1 MTSRNGTTKK
11 YRKIIELP
19 GETTLLRK
27 TTNLH
32 TDGLFEQITSPG
44 VLENLTI
51 EIDDIQDFRRYIM
64 FVENQWLMNQDLS
77 YSLFDLKEQIVGQ
90 ISIYNIAYLHF
101 RGEIGIWIGRNHWGK
116 GYGKDALKTVI
127 EYAFSQLHLNRLQ
140 AHMFVEN
147 STSISLFESVGFQNE
162 GIIREFVRKKE
173 KFRDVYSYS
182 LLKDEYMIESNKK
195 NRKNIIKK

>member
-1 MTSRNGTTKK
+1 MESRNGITKK

-19 GETTLLRK
+19 GETTILRK

-32 TDGLFEQITSPG
+32 IEGLFGQITSPG

-64 FVENQWLMNQDLS
+64 FVENQWLMNSDLTYTVHDLQD
-77 YSLFDLKEQIVGQ
+77 QIVGQ

-101 RGEIGIWIGRNHWGK
+101 RGEIGIWIGREFWGH
-116 GYGKDALKTVI
+116 GFGKDALQTI
-127 EYAFSQLHLNRLQ
+127 IQYAFTQLHLNRLQ

-173 KFRDVYSYS
+173 KFRDVYSYG
-182 LLKDEYMIESNKK
+182 LLKRENPT
-195 NRKNIIKK
+195 

>member
-1 MTSRNGTTKK
+1 MASRNGIAHK
-11 YRKIIELP
+11 YRKILELP
-19 GETTLLRK
+19 GEISILRK

-32 TDGLFEQITSPG
+32 TEGLYTQIQSPG

-51 EIDDIQDFRRYIM
+51 EIDDIHDFRRYIM
-64 FVENQWLMNQDLS
+64 FVENQWHMNQDLT
-77 YSLFDLKEQIVGQ
+77 YTIFNLHDQIVGQ

-101 RGEIGIWIGRNHWGK
+101 RGEIGIWIGREYWTHGF
-116 GYGKDALKTVI
+116 GKDALQTI
-127 EYAFSQLHLNRLQ
+127 INYSFTQLHLNRLQ

-162 GIIREFVRKKE
+162 GLIREFVRKKE

-182 LLKDEYMIESNKK
+182 LLKRENPI
-195 NRKNIIKK
+195 